1 MSPHGLRRMDRF
13 PVSDAA
19 KHLCFEDVASFRL
32 GAADEVSLDEIRG
45 FDASIGDASGT
56 VFVTRLSGAP
66 RPVEAFEAKELA
78 EFMRSPTNVTNT
90 QARPWAG
97 GAKVALVAFD
107 ATGQPLFLVDLQT
120 TTPSEIAFRD
130 LRPIHSDLIRDSL
143 DAEWEHF
150 FYYEVTDYRIAA
162 HLFAVALELQAARMP

>member
-1 MSPHGLRRMDRF
+1 MARF

-19 KHLCFEDVASFRL
+19 KHLRFDKVASFRI
-32 GAADEVSLDEIRG
+32 GAHDEVALDEIRG

-56 VFVTRLSGAP
+56 VFVTRLSGSP

-78 EFMRSPTNVTNT
+78 EFMRSPKDVTNT

-97 GAKVALVAFD
+97 GAKVGLVALD
-107 ATGQPLFLVDLQT
+107 ATGHPLFLVDLQT

-130 LRPIHSDLIRDSL
+130 LRPVHSELVRDWI
-143 DAEWEHF
+143 DAEYEQF

-162 HLFAVALELQAARMP
+162 HLFAIALELQTAGKR

>member
-1 MSPHGLRRMDRF
+1 MARF

-19 KHLCFEDVASFRL
+19 RHLRFEGVASFRL
-32 GAADEVSLDEIRG
+32 GAFDEVDLDEIRK
-45 FDASIGDASGT
+45 FDTSIGDTSGT

-66 RPVEAFEAKELA
+66 RAVGTFEAKELA
-78 EFMRSPTNVTNT
+78 EFMRGAKKVTNT

-97 GAKVALVAFD
+97 GAKVSLVAYD
-107 ATGQPLFLVDLQT
+107 AANQPIFLVDLQT
-120 TTPSEIAFRD
+120 TTPEEIAFHD
-130 LRPIHSDLIRDSL
+130 LRPVHGDLVRDSL

-162 HLFAVALELQAARMP
+162 HLFAIALELKAAGKP